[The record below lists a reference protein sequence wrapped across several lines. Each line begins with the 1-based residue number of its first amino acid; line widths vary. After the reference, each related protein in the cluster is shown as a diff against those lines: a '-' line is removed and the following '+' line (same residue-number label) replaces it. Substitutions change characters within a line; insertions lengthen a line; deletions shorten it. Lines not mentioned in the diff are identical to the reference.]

1 MDSVEKIKDRV
12 DSKKSLEEF
21 RKHAKAISDEL
32 IDDIKNGRTEEVN
45 KKLKKFTPEQLDI
58 VMKETQPFK
67 SIGTASKDK
76 FVVASVNNLREE
88 YYKKLLTTTFV
99 GFLYQMCTEYTIR
112 DDDLK
117 EPIDTSQFMEEVAR
131 DDTFT
136 LEYNYVYNKELFA
149 YFKEQYPDEDQEL
162 VTDEVEKKLSEDEL
176 TEIAIRANK
185 VIDEFNEKK
194 MVLNK
199 AKMFDYIQEKVE
211 EQSKEEREVIQRFL
225 NNLFKFNPS
234 EHAQASYDEKENI
247 QEKDPERE
255 PIQPNSEDPLEAT
268 VYSNIPPNDT
278 FSRFT
283 SFFEVNYEK
292 MRQATHNLYNV
303 KPDLEYAMIVYDI
316 FDNYKEVEKF
326 IHKYTTDSKF
336 SFLSFALNTWTFL
349 GPFDKNKERIKF
361 YNKNNKILEG
371 MLEQQEKDA
380 ILGEQLI
387 KDRIKKKKITNTKY
401 YGPDDPEFAAYR
413 KENPSVLE
421 SEYGIRVTDPEDG
434 GIKVE
439 QDVEVGE
446 DGTAVDEDGTP
457 LNAIEFDVHS
467 INAKTGDIKT
477 KKMYSKAADAP
488 NK

>member
-1 MDSVEKIKDRV
+1 MEGVERLQDKV
-12 DSKKSLEEF
+12 DSKKKLEEF
-21 RKHAKAISDEL
+21 KKHAKSIAEEL
-32 IDDIKNGRTEEVN
+32 IEDVKNGKTEEVN
-45 KKLKKFTPEQLDI
+45 RKLKKFTPEELDI

-67 SIGTASKDK
+67 SVGTASKDK

-99 GFLYQMCTEYTIR
+99 GFLYQMCEEYTIQ
-112 DDDLK
+112 DEHLK
-117 EPIDTSQFMEEVAR
+117 EKVDANQFMEEVPR
-131 DDTFT
+131 DESFD
-136 LEYNYVYNKELFA
+136 LEYNYVYCKEVFA
-149 YFKEQYPDEDQEL
+149 YYKETYPDKDQSVEL
-162 VTDEVEKKLSEDEL
+162 KEVEKELSEDEL
-176 TEIAIRANK
+176 TDLSIRANK
-185 VIDEFNEKK
+185 VIEEHNKTK

-199 AKMFDYIQEKVE
+199 TKLYDYMQQKVE

-234 EHAQASYDEKENI
+234 EHAQASYEEKEDI
-247 QEKDPERE
+247 QEKDPERK
-255 PIQPNSEDPLEAT
+255 PIQPNSEDPLEST
-268 VYSNIPPNDT
+268 VYTNIPPNDT

-292 MRQATHNLYNV
+292 LRQATHNLYNV
-303 KPDLEYAMIVYDI
+303 KPDLEYAMIVYDV
-316 FDNYKEVEKF
+316 FNDYKEVEKF

-336 SFLSFALNTWTFL
+336 SFLTFALNTWTFL
-349 GPFDKNKERIKF
+349 GPFDKNKERIKY

-387 KDRIKKKKITNTKY
+387 KDRIKKKKVKNTKY
-401 YGPDDPEFAAYR
+401 YGPDDPNFAAYR

-421 SEYGIRVTDPEDG
+421 SEYGITVTETEDG

-439 QDVEVGE
+439 EEVEVGE
-446 DGTAVDEDGTP
+446 DGTPVDEEGTP

-467 INAKTGDIKT
+467 INAKTGAMST